1 MVRPSRI
8 MEHLEE
14 HEIDMLATYNS
25 EVARGLIHN
34 MGWQQRMAE
43 LQRRF
48 NLEHPPCTPH

>member
-1 MVRPSRI
+1 